1 MTFGHCFF
9 LCVEKVIQL
18 SDVTIMRG
26 SKYLLENASASIFPG
41 QKVGIIGR
49 NGCGKSTL
57 FAAIKGEI
65 APELGSLTV
74 PRNFRISAVSQQ
86 TPSLDISALDY
97 VKQGDKDLTELLA
110 QKEKAY
116 AENNG
121 EKIALIEDKLGI
133 AGAWTIDSRA
143 KILLHGLGFAED
155 EMQKAVKEYS
165 GGWRMRLN
173 LAQALIYKS
182 DVLLL
187 DEPTNHLDLDT
198 IIFLENYLK
207 SFEGTI
213 LCISHDR
220 DFLDTFCSHILHFES
235 NHLVMYTG
243 NYSDYERL
251 RAERI
256 KNEKA
261 NRRREEASL
270 AHMQDFVERFR
281 YKASKA
287 KQAQSMLKAIDR
299 LKLTAVTQE
308 ESPYHI
314 KFADPERTVD
324 IIADLKEL
332 DCGYSENDIILK
344 KVNLMLIAGDRIGL
358 LGRNG
363 QGKSTLIKTLCS
375 VLKPV
380 HGTVTLGKG
389 IKIGYFAQ
397 HELDQLS
404 GQMSALDH
412 LRAIDHNAK
421 EKDLRTFLGSFSFS
435 GDKATQK
442 VEDMSGGEQARL
454 ALAIVAYQ
462 KPNLLLLDEPT
473 NHLDLDMREALSL
486 ALSTYKGAL
495 ILVSHDR
502 HLLEAIA
509 DKLWLIDDGNV
520 SEFNGDL
527 NDYQEF
533 LNKKNR
539 EYKEKLNE
547 KTQNQPKQN
556 LFSEKAKAQTYK
568 TKEQKKLEAQKRQS
582 LRPLKLEIEKLE
594 KQMEKIKKSLAD
606 IDTTL
611 SDLELYSKEPEKVEI
626 LSIER
631 AKLSDELDKCEIT
644 WIEKQDELELAMKE

>member
-1 MTFGHCFF
+1 
-9 LCVEKVIQL
+9 
-18 SDVTIMRG
+18 MRG
-26 SKYLLENASASIFPG
+26 TKYLLQNASASIFPG

-65 APELGSLTV
+65 AAELGNISI
-74 PRNFRISAVSQQ
+74 PRGYKISSVSQQ
-86 TPSLDISALDY
+86 TPSLDISALEY
-97 VKQGDKDLTELLA
+97 VKQGDKDVMELLA
-110 QKEKAY
+110 QKQRAY
-116 AENNG
+116 DQNDG

-143 KILLHGLGFAED
+143 KILLHGLGFAD
-155 EMQKAVKEYS
+155 NQMGKAVKEFS

-173 LAQALIYKS
+173 LAQALIYQS
-182 DVLLL
+182 DALLL

-207 SFEGTI
+207 NYEGTI

-220 DFLDTFCSHILHFES
+220 DFLDTFCSHIMHFES
-235 NHLVMYTG
+235 EHLVMYTG
-243 NYSDYERL
+243 NYSEYERL
-251 RAERI
+251 RAQRI

-261 NRRREEASL
+261 NRKREEATL
-270 AHMQDFVERFR
+270 AHMQDFVDRFR
-281 YKASKA
+281 FKATKA

-314 KFADPERTVD
+314 HFNDPERTVD

-332 DCGYSENDIILK
+332 DAGYDDNNVILNK
-344 KVNLMLIAGDRIGL
+344 IDLMLIAGDRIGL
-358 LGRNG
+358 LGKNG
-363 QGKSTLIKTLCS
+363 QGKSTLIKTLCG

-412 LRAIDHNAK
+412 IRAIDPNAK
-421 EKDLRTFLGSFSFS
+421 EKDIRTFLGSFSFS
-435 GDKATQK
+435 GDKATAR
-442 VEDMSGGEQARL
+442 VETMSGGEQARL
-454 ALAIVAYQ
+454 ALALVSYQ

-486 ALSTYKGAL
+486 ALSSYKGAL

-502 HLLEAIA
+502 HLLESIA
-509 DKLWLIDDGNV
+509 DKLWLIDDGKCTV
-520 SEFNGDL
+520 FDGDL
-527 NDYQEF
+527 NDYQNF
-533 LNKKNR
+533 LNQKNK
-539 EYKEKLNE
+539 EYKDALNSDLDKDNGKVAISMSNE
-547 KTQNQPKQN
+547 AKNQ
-556 LFSEKAKAQTYK
+556 SYK
-568 TKEQKKLEAQKRQS
+568 SKEQKKLEAQKRQA

-594 KQMEKIKKSLAD
+594 KNMEKLKKEIAAIDEQLAD
-606 IDTTL
+606 PAFYQ
-611 SDLELYSKEPEKVEI
+611 SNKEKVEE
-626 LSIER
+626 LSIHR
-631 AKLSDELDKCEIT
+631 SDLCGELDEN
-644 WIEKQDELELAMKE
+644 ELEWLTKQEEFENAMNEN

>member
-1 MTFGHCFF
+1 
-9 LCVEKVIQL
+9 
-18 SDVTIMRG
+18 MRG

-74 PRNFRISAVSQQ
+74 PRNFKISAVSQQ

-133 AGAWTIDSRA
+133 AGVWTIDSRA

-155 EMQKAVKEYS
+155 EMQKAVKEFS

-435 GDKATQK
+435 GDKTTQK

-547 KTQNQPKQN
+547 KIQKQPNQN
-556 LFSEKAKAQTYK
+556 LVSEKAKAQTYK

-631 AKLSDELDKCEIT
+631 AKLSDELDECEIA
-644 WIEKQDELELAMKE
+644 WIEKQDELEQAMKE

>member
-1 MTFGHCFF
+1 
-9 LCVEKVIQL
+9 
-18 SDVTIMRG
+18 MRG

-74 PRNFRISAVSQQ
+74 PRNFKISAVSQQ

-121 EKIALIEDKLGI
+121 EKIALFEDKLGI
-133 AGAWTIDSRA
+133 AGVWTIDSRA

-155 EMQKAVKEYS
+155 EMQKAVKEFS

-442 VEDMSGGEQARL
+442 VENMSGGEQARL

-631 AKLSDELDKCEIT
+631 AKLSDELDECEIA
-644 WIEKQDELELAMKE
+644 WIEKQDELEQAMKE

>member
-1 MTFGHCFF
+1 M
-9 LCVEKVIQL
+9 IQL
-18 SDVTIMRG
+18 TDVTIMRG
-26 SKYLLENASASIFPG
+26 SKYLLEGASCSIFPN

-57 FAAIKGEI
+57 FAAIKGEV
-65 APELGSLTV
+65 APELG
-74 PRNFRISAVSQQ
+74 NISIPKGFKISSVSQQ
-86 TPSLDISALDY
+86 TPSLEISALEY
-97 VKQGDKDLTELLA
+97 VKQGDKDLCELLK
-110 QKEKAY
+110 QKEQAY
-116 AENNG
+116 KDNNG

-143 KILLHGLGFAED
+143 RILLHGLGFSEE
-155 EMQKAVKEYS
+155 EMDKSVKEFS

-173 LAQALIYKS
+173 LAQALIYQS

-207 SFEGTI
+207 SYEGTV

-220 DFLDTFCSHILHFES
+220 DFLDTFCTHILHFEACK
-235 NHLVMYTG
+235 LVSYTG

-256 KNEKA
+256 RNEKA
-261 NRRREEASL
+261 SRKREEAAL

-299 LKLTAVTQE
+299 LKLTAVTAE

-314 KFADPERTVD
+314 QFAEPDRTVD
-324 IIADLKEL
+324 ILADLKNL
-332 DCGYSENDIILK
+332 DAGYSEQDIILK
-344 KVNLMLIAGDRIGL
+344 NINLMLIAGDRIGL
-358 LGRNG
+358 LGKNG
-363 QGKSTLIKTLCS
+363 QGKSTLIKTMCS

-404 GQMSALDH
+404 GQMSGLDH
-412 LRAIDHNAK
+412 LRAIDPNAK
-421 EKDLRTFLGSFSFS
+421 EKDLRTFLGAFSFS
-435 GDKATQK
+435 GDKATAK
-442 VEDMSGGEQARL
+442 VETMSGGEQARL

-473 NHLDLDMREALSL
+473 NHLDLDMREALSI
-486 ALSTYKGAL
+486 ALSSYQGAL

-509 DKLWLIDDGNV
+509 DKLWLIDNGSV
-520 SEFNGDL
+520 TEFNGDL

-533 LNKKNR
+533 LNQKNR
-539 EYKEKLNE
+539 EYKEKL
-547 KTQNQPKQN
+547 
-556 LFSEKAKAQTYK
+556 AQKKDNSLTLSASASSFK
-568 TKEQKKLEAQKRQS
+568 TKEQKKIEAQKRQA
-582 LRPLKLEIEKLE
+582 LRPLKKEIEQLE
-594 KQMEKIKKSLAD
+594 KTMEKLRAEISK
-606 IDTTL
+606 IDETL
-611 SDLELYSKEPEKVEI
+611 SDSSLYQTQKEKVEE
-626 LSIER
+626 LSIQRSEYSD
-631 AKLSDELDKCEIT
+631 KLDETELCWLT
-644 WIEKQDELELAMKE
+644 KQEELENAEAES

>member
-1 MTFGHCFF
+1 
-9 LCVEKVIQL
+9 
-18 SDVTIMRG
+18 MRG

-74 PRNFRISAVSQQ
+74 PRNFKISAVSQQ

-133 AGAWTIDSRA
+133 AGVWTIDSRA

-155 EMQKAVKEYS
+155 EMQKAVKEFS

-495 ILVSHDR
+495 ILVSHDS

-547 KTQNQPKQN
+547 KTQKQPNQN
-556 LFSEKAKAQTYK
+556 LVSEKAKAQTYK

-631 AKLSDELDKCEIT
+631 AKLSDELDECEIA
-644 WIEKQDELELAMKE
+644 WIEKQDELEQAMKE

>member
-1 MTFGHCFF
+1 
-9 LCVEKVIQL
+9 
-18 SDVTIMRG
+18 MRG

-74 PRNFRISAVSQQ
+74 PRNFKISAVSQQ

-97 VKQGDKDLTELLA
+97 VKQGDKALTELLA

-133 AGAWTIDSRA
+133 AGVWTIDSRA

-155 EMQKAVKEYS
+155 EMQKAVKEFS

-547 KTQNQPKQN
+547 KPQNQPKQN

-631 AKLSDELDKCEIT
+631 AKLSDELDECEIA
-644 WIEKQDELELAMKE
+644 WIEKQDELEQAMKE

>member
-1 MTFGHCFF
+1 
-9 LCVEKVIQL
+9 
-18 SDVTIMRG
+18 MRG
-26 SKYLLENASASIFPG
+26 SKYLLENASASIFLG

-74 PRNFRISAVSQQ
+74 PRNFKISAVSQQ

-121 EKIALIEDKLGI
+121 EKIALIEDKLCI
-133 AGAWTIDSRA
+133 AGVWTIDSRA

-155 EMQKAVKEYS
+155 EMQKAVKEFS

-547 KTQNQPKQN
+547 KIQKQPNQN
-556 LFSEKAKAQTYK
+556 LVSEKAKAQTYK

-631 AKLSDELDKCEIT
+631 AKLSDELDECEIA
-644 WIEKQDELELAMKE
+644 WIEKQDELEQAMKE

>member
-1 MTFGHCFF
+1 
-9 LCVEKVIQL
+9 
-18 SDVTIMRG
+18 MRG

-74 PRNFRISAVSQQ
+74 PRNFKISAVSQQ

-133 AGAWTIDSRA
+133 AGVWTIDSRA

-155 EMQKAVKEYS
+155 EMQKAVKEFS

-389 IKIGYFAQ
+389 IRIGYFAQ

-509 DKLWLIDDGNV
+509 DKLWFIDDGNV

-631 AKLSDELDKCEIT
+631 AKLSDELDECEIA
-644 WIEKQDELELAMKE
+644 WIEKQDELEQAMKE

>member
-1 MTFGHCFF
+1 
-9 LCVEKVIQL
+9 
-18 SDVTIMRG
+18 MRG

-375 VLKPV
+375 VLKPI

>member
-1 MTFGHCFF
+1 MVTVF

-74 PRNFRISAVSQQ
+74 PRNFKISAVSQQ

-133 AGAWTIDSRA
+133 AGVWTIDSRA

-155 EMQKAVKEYS
+155 EMQKAVKEFS

-539 EYKEKLNE
+539 EYKEKLSE
-547 KTQNQPKQN
+547 KTLKQPNQN
-556 LFSEKAKAQTYK
+556 LVSEKAKAQTYK

-631 AKLSDELDKCEIT
+631 AKLSDELDECEIA
-644 WIEKQDELELAMKE
+644 WIEKQDELEQAMKE

>member
-1 MTFGHCFF
+1 
-9 LCVEKVIQL
+9 
-18 SDVTIMRG
+18 MRG

-74 PRNFRISAVSQQ
+74 PRNFKISAVSQQ

-155 EMQKAVKEYS
+155 EMQKAVKEFS

>member
-1 MTFGHCFF
+1 
-9 LCVEKVIQL
+9 
-18 SDVTIMRG
+18 MRG

-74 PRNFRISAVSQQ
+74 PRNFKISAFSQQ

-133 AGAWTIDSRA
+133 AGVWTIDSRA

-155 EMQKAVKEYS
+155 EMQKAVKEFS

-314 KFADPERTVD
+314 KFTDPERTVD

-547 KTQNQPKQN
+547 KTQKQPNQN
-556 LFSEKAKAQTYK
+556 LVSEKAKAQTYK

-631 AKLSDELDKCEIT
+631 AKLSDELDECEIA
-644 WIEKQDELELAMKE
+644 WIEKQDELEQAMKE

>member
-1 MTFGHCFF
+1 
-9 LCVEKVIQL
+9 
-18 SDVTIMRG
+18 MRG

-74 PRNFRISAVSQQ
+74 PRNFKISAVSQQ

-133 AGAWTIDSRA
+133 AGVWTIDSRA

-155 EMQKAVKEYS
+155 EMQKAVKEFS

-308 ESPYHI
+308 ESPYHM

-547 KTQNQPKQN
+547 KTQKQPNQN
-556 LFSEKAKAQTYK
+556 LVSEKAKAQTYK

-631 AKLSDELDKCEIT
+631 AKLSDELDECEIA
-644 WIEKQDELELAMKE
+644 WIEKQDELEQAMKE

>member
-1 MTFGHCFF
+1 
-9 LCVEKVIQL
+9 
-18 SDVTIMRG
+18 MRG

-65 APELGSLTV
+65 APELGALTV

-568 TKEQKKLEAQKRQS
+568 TKEQKKIEAQKRQS

>member
-1 MTFGHCFF
+1 
-9 LCVEKVIQL
+9 
-18 SDVTIMRG
+18 MRG

-74 PRNFRISAVSQQ
+74 PRNFKISAVSQQ

-133 AGAWTIDSRA
+133 AGVWTIDSRA

-155 EMQKAVKEYS
+155 EMQKAVKEFS

-547 KTQNQPKQN
+547 KTQKQPNQN
-556 LFSEKAKAQTYK
+556 LVSEKAKAQTYK

-631 AKLSDELDKCEIT
+631 AKLSDELDECEIA
-644 WIEKQDELELAMKE
+644 WIEKQDELEQAMKE

>member
-1 MTFGHCFF
+1 
-9 LCVEKVIQL
+9 
-18 SDVTIMRG
+18 MRG

-74 PRNFRISAVSQQ
+74 PRNFKISAVSQQ

-133 AGAWTIDSRA
+133 AGVWTIDSRA

-155 EMQKAVKEYS
+155 EMQKAVKEFS

-299 LKLTAVTQE
+299 LKITAVTQE

-547 KTQNQPKQN
+547 KTQKQPNQN
-556 LFSEKAKAQTYK
+556 LVSEKAKAQTYK
-568 TKEQKKLEAQKRQS
+568 TKEQKKFEAQKRQS

-631 AKLSDELDKCEIT
+631 AKLSDELDECEIA
-644 WIEKQDELELAMKE
+644 WIEKQDELEQAMKE

>member
-1 MTFGHCFF
+1 
-9 LCVEKVIQL
+9 
-18 SDVTIMRG
+18 MRG
-26 SKYLLENASASIFPG
+26 SNYLLENASASIFPG
-41 QKVGIIGR
+41 QEVGIIGR

-155 EMQKAVKEYS
+155 EMQKAVKEFS

-547 KTQNQPKQN
+547 KTQKQPNQN
-556 LFSEKAKAQTYK
+556 LVSEKAKAQTYK

>member
-1 MTFGHCFF
+1 
-9 LCVEKVIQL
+9 
-18 SDVTIMRG
+18 MRG

-74 PRNFRISAVSQQ
+74 PRNFKISAVSQQ

-133 AGAWTIDSRA
+133 AGVWTIDSRA

-155 EMQKAVKEYS
+155 EMQKAVKEFS

-389 IKIGYFAQ
+389 IRIGYFAQ

-412 LRAIDHNAK
+412 LRTIDHNAK

-631 AKLSDELDKCEIT
+631 AKLSDELDECEIA
-644 WIEKQDELELAMKE
+644 WIEKQDELEQAMKE

>member
-1 MTFGHCFF
+1 
-9 LCVEKVIQL
+9 
-18 SDVTIMRG
+18 MRG

-74 PRNFRISAVSQQ
+74 PRNFKISAVSQQ

-133 AGAWTIDSRA
+133 AGVWTIDSRA

-155 EMQKAVKEYS
+155 EMQKAVKEFS

-397 HELDQLS
+397 HELEQLS

-547 KTQNQPKQN
+547 KTQKQPNQN
-556 LFSEKAKAQTYK
+556 LVSEKAKAQTYK

-631 AKLSDELDKCEIT
+631 AKLSDELDECEIA
-644 WIEKQDELELAMKE
+644 WIEKQDELEQAMKE

>member
-1 MTFGHCFF
+1 
-9 LCVEKVIQL
+9 
-18 SDVTIMRG
+18 MRG

-74 PRNFRISAVSQQ
+74 PRNFKISAVSQQ

-155 EMQKAVKEYS
+155 EMQKAVKEFS

-344 KVNLMLIAGDRIGL
+344 KVNLMLIASDRIGL

-631 AKLSDELDKCEIT
+631 AKLSDELDECEIA
-644 WIEKQDELELAMKE
+644 WIEKQDELEQAMKE

>member
-1 MTFGHCFF
+1 
-9 LCVEKVIQL
+9 
-18 SDVTIMRG
+18 MRG

-74 PRNFRISAVSQQ
+74 PRNFKISAVSQQ

-133 AGAWTIDSRA
+133 AGVWTIDSRA

-155 EMQKAVKEYS
+155 EMQKAVKEFS

-547 KTQNQPKQN
+547 KTQKQPNQN
-556 LFSEKAKAQTYK
+556 LVSEKAKAQTYK
-568 TKEQKKLEAQKRQS
+568 TKEQKKIEAQKRQS

-631 AKLSDELDKCEIT
+631 AKLSDELDECEIA
-644 WIEKQDELELAMKE
+644 WIEKQDELEQAMKE

>member
-1 MTFGHCFF
+1 MVTVF

-74 PRNFRISAVSQQ
+74 PRNFKISAVSQQ

-97 VKQGDKDLTELLA
+97 VKQGDKDLTELLT

-133 AGAWTIDSRA
+133 AGVWTIDSRA

-155 EMQKAVKEYS
+155 EMQKAVKEFS

-314 KFADPERTVD
+314 KFTDPERTVD

-547 KTQNQPKQN
+547 KTQKQPNQN
-556 LFSEKAKAQTYK
+556 LVSEKAKAQTYK

-631 AKLSDELDKCEIT
+631 AKLSDELDECEIA
-644 WIEKQDELELAMKE
+644 WIEKQDELEQAMKE

>member
-1 MTFGHCFF
+1 
-9 LCVEKVIQL
+9 
-18 SDVTIMRG
+18 MRG

-74 PRNFRISAVSQQ
+74 PRNFKISAVSQQ

-97 VKQGDKDLTELLA
+97 VKQGDKALTELLA

-133 AGAWTIDSRA
+133 AGVWTIDSRA

-155 EMQKAVKEYS
+155 EMQKAVKEFS

-235 NHLVMYTG
+235 KHLVMYTG

>member
-1 MTFGHCFF
+1 
-9 LCVEKVIQL
+9 
-18 SDVTIMRG
+18 MRG

-74 PRNFRISAVSQQ
+74 PRNFKISAVSQQ

-155 EMQKAVKEYS
+155 EMQKAVKEFS

-547 KTQNQPKQN
+547 KTRNQPKQN

-631 AKLSDELDKCEIT
+631 AKLSDELDECEIA
-644 WIEKQDELELAMKE
+644 WIEKQDELEQAMKE

>member
-1 MTFGHCFF
+1 
-9 LCVEKVIQL
+9 
-18 SDVTIMRG
+18 MRG

-74 PRNFRISAVSQQ
+74 PRNFKISAVSQQ

-133 AGAWTIDSRA
+133 AGVWTIDSRA

-155 EMQKAVKEYS
+155 EMQKAVKEFS

-207 SFEGTI
+207 SFDGTI

-547 KTQNQPKQN
+547 KTQKQPNQN
-556 LFSEKAKAQTYK
+556 LVSEKAKAQTYK

-631 AKLSDELDKCEIT
+631 AKLSDELDECEIA
-644 WIEKQDELELAMKE
+644 WIEKQDELEQAMKE

>member
-1 MTFGHCFF
+1 M
-9 LCVEKVIQL
+9 IQL

-155 EMQKAVKEYS
+155 EMQKAIKEYS

-270 AHMQDFVERFR
+270 AHMKDFVERFR

-344 KVNLMLIAGDRIGL
+344 KVNLMLIASDRIGL

-509 DKLWLIDDGNV
+509 DKLWLIDDGKV

-644 WIEKQDELELAMKE
+644 WIEKQDELEQAMKE

>member
-1 MTFGHCFF
+1 
-9 LCVEKVIQL
+9 
-18 SDVTIMRG
+18 MRG

-74 PRNFRISAVSQQ
+74 PRNFKISAVSQQ

-133 AGAWTIDSRA
+133 AGVWTIDSRA

-155 EMQKAVKEYS
+155 EMQKAVKEFS

-547 KTQNQPKQN
+547 KTQKQPKQN
-556 LFSEKAKAQTYK
+556 LVSEKAKAQTYK

-582 LRPLKLEIEKLE
+582 LRPLKLAIEKLE

-631 AKLSDELDKCEIT
+631 AKLSDELDECEIA
-644 WIEKQDELELAMKE
+644 WIEKQDELEQAMKE

>member
-1 MTFGHCFF
+1 
-9 LCVEKVIQL
+9 
-18 SDVTIMRG
+18 MRG

-74 PRNFRISAVSQQ
+74 PRNFKISAVSQQ

-133 AGAWTIDSRA
+133 AGVWTIDSRA

-155 EMQKAVKEYS
+155 EMQKAVKEFS

-235 NHLVMYTG
+235 NNLVMYTG

-547 KTQNQPKQN
+547 KTQKQPNQN
-556 LFSEKAKAQTYK
+556 LVSEKAKAQTYK

-631 AKLSDELDKCEIT
+631 AKLSDELDECEIA
-644 WIEKQDELELAMKE
+644 WIEKQDELEQAMKE

>member
-1 MTFGHCFF
+1 
-9 LCVEKVIQL
+9 
-18 SDVTIMRG
+18 MRG

-74 PRNFRISAVSQQ
+74 PRNFKISAVSQQ

-133 AGAWTIDSRA
+133 AGVWTIDSRA

-155 EMQKAVKEYS
+155 EMQKAVKEFS

-314 KFADPERTVD
+314 KFTDPERTVD

-547 KTQNQPKQN
+547 KTQKQPNQN
-556 LFSEKAKAQTYK
+556 LVSEKAKAQTYK

-631 AKLSDELDKCEIT
+631 AKLSDELDECEIA
-644 WIEKQDELELAMKE
+644 KQDELEQAMKE

>member
-1 MTFGHCFF
+1 MVTVF
-9 LCVEKVIQL
+9 LFVEKVIQL

-74 PRNFRISAVSQQ
+74 PRNFKISAVSQQ

-155 EMQKAVKEYS
+155 EMQKAVKEFS

-509 DKLWLIDDGNV
+509 DKLWLIDNGNV

-547 KTQNQPKQN
+547 KTQKQPNQN
-556 LFSEKAKAQTYK
+556 LVSEKAKAQTYK

-631 AKLSDELDKCEIT
+631 AKLSDELDECEIA
-644 WIEKQDELELAMKE
+644 WIEKQDELEQAMKE

>member
-1 MTFGHCFF
+1 
-9 LCVEKVIQL
+9 
-18 SDVTIMRG
+18 MRG

-74 PRNFRISAVSQQ
+74 PRNFKISAVSQQ

-97 VKQGDKDLTELLA
+97 VKQGDKDLTELLV

-133 AGAWTIDSRA
+133 AGVWTIDSRA

-155 EMQKAVKEYS
+155 EMQKAVKEFS

-509 DKLWLIDDGNV
+509 NKLWLIDDGNV

-547 KTQNQPKQN
+547 KTQKQPNQN
-556 LFSEKAKAQTYK
+556 LVSEKAKAQTYK

-631 AKLSDELDKCEIT
+631 AKLSDELDECEIA
-644 WIEKQDELELAMKE
+644 WIEKQDELEQAMKE

>member
-1 MTFGHCFF
+1 
-9 LCVEKVIQL
+9 
-18 SDVTIMRG
+18 MRG
-26 SKYLLENASASIFPG
+26 SKFLLENASASIFPG

-74 PRNFRISAVSQQ
+74 PRNFKISAVSQQ

-133 AGAWTIDSRA
+133 AGVWTIDSRA

-155 EMQKAVKEYS
+155 EMQKAVKEFS

-547 KTQNQPKQN
+547 KTQKQPNQN
-556 LFSEKAKAQTYK
+556 LVSDKAKAQTYK

-611 SDLELYSKEPEKVEI
+611 SDLELYSKEPENVEI

-631 AKLSDELDKCEIT
+631 AKLSDELDECEIA
-644 WIEKQDELELAMKE
+644 WIEKQDELEQAMKE

>member
-1 MTFGHCFF
+1 
-9 LCVEKVIQL
+9 
-18 SDVTIMRG
+18 MRG

-74 PRNFRISAVSQQ
+74 PRNFKISAVSQQ

-133 AGAWTIDSRA
+133 AGVWTIDSRA

-155 EMQKAVKEYS
+155 EMQKAVKEFS

-486 ALSTYKGAL
+486 ALSTYKGVL

-547 KTQNQPKQN
+547 KTQKQPNQN
-556 LFSEKAKAQTYK
+556 LVSEKAKAQTYK

-631 AKLSDELDKCEIT
+631 AKLSDELDECEIA
-644 WIEKQDELELAMKE
+644 WIEKQDELEQAMKE

>member
-1 MTFGHCFF
+1 MVTVF

-74 PRNFRISAVSQQ
+74 PRNFKISAVSQQ

-155 EMQKAVKEYS
+155 EMQKAVKEFS

-509 DKLWLIDDGNV
+509 DKLWLIDNGNV

-539 EYKEKLNE
+539 DYKEKLNE
-547 KTQNQPKQN
+547 KTQKQPNQN
-556 LFSEKAKAQTYK
+556 LVSEKAKAQTYK

-631 AKLSDELDKCEIT
+631 AKLSDELDECEIA
-644 WIEKQDELELAMKE
+644 WIEKQDELEQAMKE

>member
-1 MTFGHCFF
+1 
-9 LCVEKVIQL
+9 
-18 SDVTIMRG
+18 MRG

-74 PRNFRISAVSQQ
+74 PRNFKISAVSQQ

-97 VKQGDKDLTELLA
+97 VKQGDKALTELLA

-133 AGAWTIDSRA
+133 AGVWTIDSRA

-155 EMQKAVKEYS
+155 EMQKAVKEFS

-442 VEDMSGGEQARL
+442 IEDMSGGEQARL

-631 AKLSDELDKCEIT
+631 AKLSDELDECEIA
-644 WIEKQDELELAMKE
+644 WIEKQDELEQAMKE

>member
-1 MTFGHCFF
+1 MVTVF

-74 PRNFRISAVSQQ
+74 PRNFKISAVSQQ

-155 EMQKAVKEYS
+155 EMQKAVKEFS

-509 DKLWLIDDGNV
+509 DKLWLIDNGNV

-547 KTQNQPKQN
+547 KIQKQPNQN
-556 LFSEKAKAQTYK
+556 LVSEKAKAQTYK

-631 AKLSDELDKCEIT
+631 AKLSDELDECEIA
-644 WIEKQDELELAMKE
+644 WIEKQDELEQAMKE

>member
-1 MTFGHCFF
+1 
-9 LCVEKVIQL
+9 
-18 SDVTIMRG
+18 MRG

-74 PRNFRISAVSQQ
+74 PRNFKISAVSQQ

-133 AGAWTIDSRA
+133 AGVWTIDSRA

-155 EMQKAVKEYS
+155 EMQKAVKEFS

-547 KTQNQPKQN
+547 KTQKQPNQN
-556 LFSEKAKAQTYK
+556 LVSEKAKTQTYK

-631 AKLSDELDKCEIT
+631 AKLSDELDECEIA
-644 WIEKQDELELAMKE
+644 WIEKQDELEQAMKE

>member
-1 MTFGHCFF
+1 
-9 LCVEKVIQL
+9 
-18 SDVTIMRG
+18 MRG

-74 PRNFRISAVSQQ
+74 PRNFKISAVSQQ

-97 VKQGDKDLTELLA
+97 VKQGDKDLTELLT

-155 EMQKAVKEYS
+155 EMQKAVKEFS

-547 KTQNQPKQN
+547 KTQKQPNQN
-556 LFSEKAKAQTYK
+556 LVSEKAKAQTYK

-594 KQMEKIKKSLAD
+594 KQMEKIKKNLAD

-631 AKLSDELDKCEIT
+631 AKLSDELDECEIA
-644 WIEKQDELELAMKE
+644 WIEKQDELEQAMKE

>member
-1 MTFGHCFF
+1 
-9 LCVEKVIQL
+9 
-18 SDVTIMRG
+18 MRG

-74 PRNFRISAVSQQ
+74 PRNFKISAVSQQ

-155 EMQKAVKEYS
+155 EMQKAVKEFS

-344 KVNLMLIAGDRIGL
+344 KVNRMLIAGDRIGL

-509 DKLWLIDDGNV
+509 DKLWLIDDGKV

-644 WIEKQDELELAMKE
+644 WIEKQDELEQAMKE